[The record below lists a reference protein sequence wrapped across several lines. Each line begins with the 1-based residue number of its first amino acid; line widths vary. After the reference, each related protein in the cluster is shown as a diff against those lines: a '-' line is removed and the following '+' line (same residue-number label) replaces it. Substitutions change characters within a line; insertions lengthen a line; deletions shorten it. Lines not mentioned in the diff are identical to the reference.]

1 MSQSRLHSSME
12 AGANIV
18 AGILISAALTYWVLP
33 VWGLVPKLHEA
44 LEITALF
51 TAASFARQYGLRRVF
66 NHMSKSSRNMN
77 LSSEHVHGKVKL

>member
-33 VWGLVPKLHEA
+33 IWGLVPKLHEA
-44 LEITALF
+44 LEITAVF
-51 TAASFARQYGLRRVF
+51 TAASFGRSYALRRYF
-66 NHMSKSSRNMN
+66 NGR
-77 LSSEHVHGKVKL
+77 GGR